1 MNFRA
6 TVLIGFLLVVAAVA
20 FPSEENRA
28 KRDVMDSVK
37 STWGDMTQAMSNA
50 GDSIANAFNPTEK
63 SAIDKMV
70 DGIKNVGQ

>member
-6 TVLIGFLLVVAAVA
+6 TFLIGFLLVVAAVA

-37 STWGDMTQAMSNA
+37 SAWGDVTKAMSDA
-50 GDSIANAFNPTEK
+50 GDSVANAFNPTEK
-63 SAIDKMV
+63 SALDKMV
-70 DGIKNVGQ
+70 DGVKNVGQ